1 MCHCYEVAFN
11 ISQCYQNITPILS
24 TSCSYKKMQGIC
36 TNFGHMTVSC
46 MLALQIIY
54 RLWAKMAHPS
64 LKMKQSL
71 KAQIPWNKYIIVKQG
86 KECVR

>member
-1 MCHCYEVAFN
+1 
-11 ISQCYQNITPILS
+11 
-24 TSCSYKKMQGIC
+24 
-36 TNFGHMTVSC
+36 